1 MFYPRTRVFSSAE
14 IQDRE
19 WMRDFFDDAI
29 LDFDPYAGVFV
40 EHMKGA
46 GLWDNALL
54 IVYSDHVDGW
64 KSNDRIPLLIH
75 FPGGQYAGRIRNNT
89 QNLDIAPT
97 ILDYLGME
105 KPAYM
110 SGQSLL
116 QGEPPALLPIISA
129 GVLQSKI
136 HCPRP
141 TGGARSTP
149 PSPSRLFFEFGY
161 LQVVVCQKM
170 AKLDPNIN
178 FYSELAAFDHTAPCL
193 AADLPDRNAV
203 HAIMVEH
210 LRKYGF
216 DVSSLE

>member
-1 MFYPRTRVFSSAE
+1 GCKT
-14 IQDRE
+14 
-19 WMRDFFDDAI
+19 
-29 LDFDPYAGVFV
+29 
-40 EHMKGA
+40 
-46 GLWDNALL
+46 
-54 IVYSDHVDGW
+54 
-64 KSNDRIPLLIH
+64 NDRIPLLIH

-97 ILDYLGME
+97 ILEYLGME

-116 QGEPPALLPIISA
+116 AGEPPALRPIISA

-136 HCPRP
+136 YC
-141 TGGARSTP
+141 AP
-149 PSPSRLFFEFGY
+149 PDWWCSIDPAISQPPFFQFGY
-161 LQVVVCQKM
+161 LQVVICQKM
-170 AKLDPNIN
+170 AKLDLNIN
-178 FYSELAAFDHTAPCL
+178 YYSELAVFDHTAPCP
-193 AADLPDRNAV
+193 AADLPDRNAI